1 MAQITNQANLTF
13 NYGNATGSA
22 ISNIATATLL
32 DPLSAEKTSLGDT
45 FRADDTITYV
55 ISVQNNGNNT
65 VSGITV
71 TDDLGAYTVGGIRVT
86 PLTYGNAA
94 ALYINGVFSSA
105 ITGTVTE
112 NGVIFT
118 IPALASNANAL
129 ILYQAIVNDFAPL
142 QQGGTI
148 TNSATV
154 TAPTIANPITVT
166 DTVTVEDY
174 ADITIQKEMSPDP
187 VSDGDLLTYT
197 FTITNTGNTEATGVV
212 LTDSFNPA
220 PTSITV
226 TVDGQTVPATSYTY
240 ENGVLTLPTG
250 EDFPITVP
258 AATITQDSATGNVTV
273 TPGTLVITVTG
284 TIG

>member
-45 FRADDTITYV
+45 FRANDAVTYV

-71 TDDLGAYTVGGIRVT
+71 TDDLGAYTVGGTRVT

-94 ALYINGVFSSA
+94 ALYINGVFSTA
-105 ITGTVTE
+105 LTGTVTE
-112 NGVIFT
+112 NGVTFT
-118 IPALASNANAL
+118 IPSLAPDANAL
-129 ILYQAIVNDFAPL
+129 ILYQATVNGFAPL
-142 QQGGTI
+142 AQGGEI

-166 DTVTVEDY
+166 NTVTVEDY

-212 LTDSFNPA
+212 LTDAFDPA
-220 PTSITV
+220 PASITV
-226 TVDGQTVPATSYTY
+226 TVGGQTVPATSYTY

-250 EDFPITVP
+250 DDFPITVP
-258 AATITQDSATGNVTV
+258 AATITQDPVTGNVTV
-273 TPGTLVITVTG
+273 TPGTLVITVVG
-284 TIG
+284 TI